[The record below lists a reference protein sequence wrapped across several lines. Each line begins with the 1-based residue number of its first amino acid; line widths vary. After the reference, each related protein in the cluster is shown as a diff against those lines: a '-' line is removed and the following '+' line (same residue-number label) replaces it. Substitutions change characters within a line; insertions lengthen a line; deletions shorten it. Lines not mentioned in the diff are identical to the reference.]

1 MFLLLRKDFN
11 RYENSDV
18 IKVIMALIYI
28 YIVDVIGRIYSKS
41 FIFKSRRVL
50 LLAISVRMRS
60 VKLVVNDILKF

>member
-1 MFLLLRKDFN
+1 
-11 RYENSDV
+11 
-18 IKVIMALIYI
+18 MALIYI
-28 YIVDVIGRIYSKS
+28 YIVDVIGRIYSKC